1 MQRSKLFRTILILFF
16 IVLALVYLYP
26 TFRTQVLNRELDARL
41 DAISSKS
48 GLERELLAEA
58 VFRFDID
65 LANRISTMEELEP
78 GVREE
83 LIEEVQALRG
93 DFYDKLS
100 DVRSGAIK
108 LGLDLQGGMHLVL
121 EVNLV
126 ELMDRLAK
134 NRDVTFDQ
142 ITENVRT
149 RLDENPTLSFESVM
163 LDEFERREIPMAR
176 YFGDPRQSD
185 REILRMLRRQAEEA
199 INLTL
204 TKLRNR
210 VDEFGVSEPSI
221 TRQGSRRIIVELP
234 GVQDPARARNLIG
247 RTALLEFQL
256 VADPKVTAKVIRDI
270 DDYLVESRG
279 SEDSEVFEAVA
290 AAPEPKTVE
299 VDTTLSPLQR
309 MLTGAGEEEEEQPA
323 SDTVGSFI
331 DADHPFTSLLSLYD
345 RQIMVN
351 VRDRTAVERYLG
363 RTDILK
369 LIPPDYEFL
378 WSHSS
383 DETSDGSFE
392 FWNLYLLKKRAEIT
406 GAALAD
412 AQVIIGS
419 GSSDPTQAGAP
430 IVNISMKR
438 DGARR
443 FARITEAN
451 VGEHLAIVLDSKVHM
466 APVIRTRIPNG
477 QATIE
482 GSESVEAANDLAIVL
497 RAGALPAPVEI
508 IEERT
513 VGPSLGADS
522 IRAGATSALTG
533 LALVMFFMA
542 VYYRGSGLVADLVL
556 LLNLVFLLAVLAGF
570 GFTLTLPG
578 IAGII
583 LTIGIAVD
591 ANVLIFER
599 IREELDTGKTI
610 WNAIKAGY
618 GRAFVTIMDANV
630 TTLIAGIVLYQFGTG
645 PIRGFALTLMIGIV
659 ASMFTALVVS
669 RAIFDW
675 ITTTW
680 TVKKLSI

>member
-1 MQRSKLFRTILILFF
+1 MQRSKLFRTILILFLV
-16 IVLALVYLYP
+16 VLALVYIYP

-48 GLERELLAEA
+48 GLERELLTEA

-78 GVREE
+78 GVRRE

-142 ITENVRT
+142 ITGNVRT
-149 RLDENPTLSFESVM
+149 HLDENPTLSFESVM

-185 REILRMLRRQAEEA
+185 REILRMLRRQAEDA

-247 RTALLEFQL
+247 QTALLEFQL
-256 VADPKVTAKVIRDI
+256 VADATVTAKVIRDI

-279 SEDSEVFEAVA
+279 TEDSEVFEAVA

-309 MLTGAGEEEEEQPA
+309 MLTGAGKEEEEQPA

-351 VRDRTAVERYLG
+351 VRDRTAVERYIG

-369 LIPPDYEFL
+369 LIPPDYELL
-378 WSHSS
+378 WSHKSN
-383 DETSDGSFE
+383 ETSDGSLE
-392 FWNLYLLKKRAEIT
+392 YWNLYLLKKRAEIT

-419 GSSDPTQAGAP
+419 GNSDPTQAGAP
-430 IVNISMKR
+430 IVNMSMKR

-451 VGEHLAIVLDSKVHM
+451 VGEYLAIVLDSKVHM

-482 GSESVEAANDLAIVL
+482 GSESVEVANDLAIVL
-497 RAGALPAPVEI
+497 RLGALPAPVEI

-542 VYYRGSGLVADLVL
+542 IYYRGSGLIADLVL

>member
-1 MQRSKLFRTILILFF
+1 MQRSKLFRTILILFLV
-16 IVLALVYLYP
+16 VLALVYIYP

-48 GLERELLAEA
+48 GLERELLTEA

-78 GVREE
+78 GVRRE

-142 ITENVRT
+142 ITGNVRT
-149 RLDENPTLSFESVM
+149 HLDENPTLSFESVM

-185 REILRMLRRQAEEA
+185 REILRMLRRQAEDA

-270 DDYLVESRG
+270 DDYPVESRG
-279 SEDSEVFEAVA
+279 TEDSEVFEAVA

-309 MLTGAGEEEEEQPA
+309 MLTGAGKEEEEQPA

-351 VRDRTAVERYLG
+351 VRDRTAVERYIG

-369 LIPPDYEFL
+369 LIPPDYELL
-378 WSHSS
+378 WSHKSN
-383 DETSDGSFE
+383 ETSDGSLE
-392 FWNLYLLKKRAEIT
+392 YWNLYLLKKRAEIT

-419 GSSDPTQAGAP
+419 GNSDPTQAGAP
-430 IVNISMKR
+430 IVNMSMKR

-482 GSESVEAANDLAIVL
+482 GSESVEVANDLAIVL
-497 RAGALPAPVEI
+497 RLGALPAPVEI

-542 VYYRGSGLVADLVL
+542 IYYRGSGLIADLVL